1 MNHYISHTHMIEK
14 QTKRKYMLFKSA
26 VKDFF
31 NSVVLANGLENRVG
45 QRILAYD
52 VSKAIV
58 SSKFLIGEA
67 GVGIG
72 KSFAYIIPLLYY
84 NKYFDKP
91 IVISTSTIA
100 LQEQIISDIAVASD
114 LINYHPEVIN
124 AKGQN
129 HYVCRK
135 RAAQLFSDRH
145 LPGEIID
152 QIRKGASERIDFSF
166 DIDNR
171 LWNQINTSGYSA
183 RICNRCCFSQDCHY
197 RELRSTTMSFF
208 VHIDTTTIVVN
219 SFHTDSPQ
227 S

>member
-14 QTKRKYMLFKSA
+14 QTKRKYMLFKSS

-31 NSVVLANGLENRVG
+31 NSVVLENGLENRVG

-58 SSKFLIGEA
+58 STKYLIGEA

-100 LQEQIISDIAVASD
+100 LQEQIFIDIAVASD
-114 LINYHPEVIN
+114 LINYHPEVMN

-135 RAAQLFSDRH
+135 RAAQLFSDKH
-145 LPGEIID
+145 LPGEIMN
-152 QIRKGASERIDFSF
+152 QIRNGALIIHHNIKNSIVFMIKQQKQDKRDFRS
-166 DIDNR
+166 DSSLLQLCSVCEAAVDHQR
-171 LWNQINTSGYSA
+171 LM
-183 RICNRCCFSQDCHY
+183 ICMIFHRQGSPHRYY
-197 RELRSTTMSFF
+197 RFL
-208 VHIDTTTIVVN
+208 
-219 SFHTDSPQ
+219 
-227 S
+227 